1 MSKKVEKKEEKAP
14 TKEVAAKTEAPKKEE
29 AKPQKTIA
37 APKPEK
43 KPKKEEKGIY
53 SMYKVEGDK
62 VSRARPTCE
71 RCGPGYFMADHHDR
85 FTCGHCG
92 FTRYKRA

>member
-1 MSKKVEKKEEKAP
+1 M
-14 TKEVAAKTEAPKKEE
+14 PKKPDK
-29 AKPQKTIA
+29 KPDKA
-37 APKPEK
+37 AAKPEK
-43 KPKKEEKGIY
+43 SSKKG
-53 SMYKVEGDK
+53 SAGLGSLYKVEGDK
-62 VSRARPTCE
+62 VARLRPTCE

>member
-1 MSKKVEKKEEKAP
+1 MSKKVEKAPAPAKAEE
-14 TKEVAAKTEAPKKEE
+14 PKKEE
-29 AKPQKTIA
+29 AKGAKPAAA

-43 KPKKEEKGIY
+43 KAKKEEKGIY
-53 SMYKVEGDK
+53 SIYKIECDK
-62 VSRARPTCE
+62 VARLRPTCE
-71 RCGPGYFMADHHDR
+71 RCGPGYFMADHNER

>member
-1 MSKKVEKKEEKAP
+1 MSKKVAKKEEAP
-14 TKEVAAKTEAPKKEE
+14 PKEAAKTEAPKKEE
-29 AKPQKTIA
+29 AKPQKVEKVA

-43 KPKKEEKGIY
+43 KQKKKAKGL
-53 SMYKVEGDK
+53 STLYKVEGDK
-62 VSRARPTCE
+62 VTRVRPICE
-71 RCGPGYFMADHHDR
+71 RCGPGYFMADHSDR